1 MIESALRRL
10 VDPANAGPVLAAMLV
25 GYYGVAT
32 IANDDFAGVPAQQL
46 VAILALLSGVL
57 VALGWS
63 VTSRL
68 MAAGTMPTRAAAVLL
83 LKVAIA
89 AFGAFVAFTVLTA
102 PSLPLLAALTG
113 QDPADIALAR
123 EQFLK
128 AREGPLAALPYA
140 NAALTFTLI
149 PYAMC
154 LGFMKRNRGAWLL
167 LALFLGYSLV
177 FLEKAFFVRVLAPLA
192 ALLVVTGSRRVK
204 LTWLVLGG
212 LGLLVA
218 NVLLSGFADER
229 GVLGFLVFRL
239 IDIPA
244 RTAIDTLTFWS
255 DNWDGNHLFGATNL
269 VFSNIFSLERV
280 HLERLVFEY
289 QFGPY
294 ESGTA
299 SANAVFFA
307 DAYVNFGYP
316 GVVVTATLLGAVLAY
331 VGRSADLA
339 LRCLAPLIVYSV
351 FFASFFSVLFGNG
364 LLAFLLLQLLWTRS
378 KRNGLRSN
386 RAEPPSHDKLNR

>member
-10 VDPANAGPVLAAMLV
+10 VDPANAGPVLAVLLV
-25 GYYGVAT
+25 AYYGVAT
-32 IANDDFAGVPAQQL
+32 LANEDFSGVPERNL
-46 VAILALLSGVL
+46 VAILALLSGAF
-57 VALGWS
+57 VAVGWS
-63 VTSRL
+63 ATCRL
-68 MAAGTMPTRAAAVLL
+68 MTAGTMPTRAAAVLL
-83 LKVAIA
+83 LKVAVA
-89 AFGAFVAFTVLTA
+89 TFGAFVALTVLTA

-113 QDPADIALAR
+113 QDAADIALAR

-140 NAALTFTLI
+140 NAALTFTLV

-154 LGFMKRNRGAWLL
+154 LGFMKRRRSAWLL
-167 LALFLGYSLV
+167 LALFLGYSVV

-192 ALLVVTGSRRVK
+192 ALLVVTGFRRVK

-212 LGLLVA
+212 LGLLA
-218 NVLLSGFADER
+218 GNVVLSGFAEER
-229 GVLGFLVFRL
+229 GLLGFLVFRL
-239 IDIPA
+239 FDIPA
-244 RTAIDTLTFWS
+244 RTAIDTLAFWS
-255 DNWDGNHLFGATNL
+255 DNWNGNHLFGATNL
-269 VFSNIFSLERV
+269 VFSNLFSLERV
-280 HLERLVFEY
+280 QLERLVFEY

-316 GVVVTATLLGAVLAY
+316 GVVITATLIGAVLAY
-331 VGRSADLA
+331 IGRSADLA

-351 FFASFFSVLFGNG
+351 FFASFPSVLFGNG
-364 LLAFLLLQLLWTRS
+364 LLAFLLLRPLWVTRVRRTEGKGKCGGS
-378 KRNGLRSN
+378 QHS
-386 RAEPPSHDKLNR
+386 EI